1 MIICYT
7 VSMNGKEASLLLGV
21 TYRQL
26 DYMLKQVENLVLVR
40 YSESRGKARDIGPHD
55 LTRLWL
61 AFALKADGYNTA
73 ETQKAIDIL
82 NANWNGEV
90 PKEAG
95 VLLALGDGDIFR
107 WASDINFTIGYGKD
121 TTPMTIYKSLPRM
134 FYNVRKVA
142 NDIYDNSY

>member
-1 MIICYT
+1 
-7 VSMNGKEASLLLGV
+7 
-21 TYRQL
+21 
-26 DYMLKQVENLVLVR
+26 MLKQVENLVLVR

-82 NANWNGEV
+82 NDSWNGES
-90 PKEAG
+90 PEEAG
-95 VLLALGDGDIFR
+95 ILLALGDGIGFS

-121 TTPMTIYKSLPRM
+121 TTPITVYKSLPKM
-134 FYNVRKVA
+134 FYNVKKVA
-142 NDIYDNSY
+142 YEFYSDSY